1 MEMTQ
6 PEHEIDKRLSSPRS
20 QHTTAVQINR
30 GFQVNN
36 LGADFW
42 NAVGSVGEGGIWKI
56 TQVISTATW
65 NSMYRTRRFVHL

>member
-42 NAVGSVGEGGIWKI
+42 NAVGSVGEGGGGYGK
-56 TQVISTATW
+56 
-65 NSMYRTRRFVHL
+65 